1 MRSAYSRTEKESHL
15 DTIHYELSMLSFCG
29 EQLDKLSRVDQRAA
43 FNAFLECF
51 LLHFPH
57 YRNVMEFL
65 SGTHHRKAKEPGET
79 SDLSTADPKPW
90 AGRELSPE
98 ELAEIQTPAKTI
110 NDKYFQDI
118 SQYLQHC
125 TERRFAEGKFWKHH
139 EMLAELR
146 PAIEAFLR
154 RFPGRPVCST
164 RAPISG
170 DGASTATITRFDWN
184 PLAPR

>member
-1 MRSAYSRTEKESHL
+1 MRGAYSRTVKESHL
-15 DTIHYELSMLSFCG
+15 DTIHYELSMLNFCG
-29 EQLDKLSRVDQRAA
+29 GQLDKLSRAGQRAL

-51 LLHFPH
+51 LLH

-65 SGTHHRKAKEPGET
+65 SGNHHRKAKKPGET

-110 NDKYFQDI
+110 DVKYSKDI

-125 TERRFAEGKFWKHH
+125 TERRFAEDRFWKYG
-139 EMLAELR
+139 EMFAELR
-146 PAIEAFLR
+146 PAIQAFLR
-154 RFPGRPVCST
+154 RFPVRPGGGTHVPT
-164 RAPISG
+164 LGNA
-170 DGASTATITRFDWN
+170 ASTATVTYFEWN

>member
-1 MRSAYSRTEKESHL
+1 MPGGYSRTEKESHL
-15 DTIHYELSMLSFCG
+15 DTIHYELSMLNFCG
-29 EQLDKLSRVDQRAA
+29 AQLDHLSRVDQRAA

-51 LLHFPH
+51 LLH

-65 SGTHHRKAKEPGET
+65 SGTHHRKAKKPGET

-90 AGRELSPE
+90 AGRELSPV
-98 ELAEIQTPAKTI
+98 ELTEIQTPARATD
-110 NDKYFQDI
+110 DKYFLDI

-125 TERRFAEGKFWKHH
+125 TERRFAEGKFWKHN
-139 EMLAELR
+139 EMFAELR

-164 RAPISG
+164 RAPITG

-184 PLAPR
+184 PMAPR

>member
-1 MRSAYSRTEKESHL
+1 MRGAYSRTEKESHL
-15 DTIHYELSMLSFCG
+15 DTIHYELSMLNFCG
-29 EQLDKLSRVDQRAA
+29 AQLDELSNAGHRAS

-51 LLHFPH
+51 LLH

-65 SGTHHRKAKEPGET
+65 SGNHHRKAKKPGET
-79 SDLSTADPKPW
+79 SDLSTADPRPW

-98 ELAEIQTPAKTI
+98 ELAKIQSSARI
-110 NDKYFQDI
+110 IDDKYFQDI

-125 TERRFAEGKFWKHH
+125 TERRFAEGKFWKYR
-139 EMLAELR
+139 EMAAELR
-146 PAIEAFLR
+146 PASEAFLQLFPDR
-154 RFPGRPVCST
+154 RVGST

-170 DGASTATITRFDWN
+170 SGANTATITRFDWN